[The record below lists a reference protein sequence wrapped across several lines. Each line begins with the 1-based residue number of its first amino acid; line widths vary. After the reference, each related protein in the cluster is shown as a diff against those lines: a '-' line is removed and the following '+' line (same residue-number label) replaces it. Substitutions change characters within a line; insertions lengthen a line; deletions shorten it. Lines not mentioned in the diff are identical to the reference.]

1 MRSWYAKQIGL
12 LALAVAGIAGPAGV
26 SAQDHAA
33 RSWAASCASC
43 HGTNG
48 RSAGAVPSLAGR
60 SKGDLMVLLKEFKE
74 GKRKASATI
83 MHQYAVG
90 YSDAQLERIAQ
101 HFSQQP
107 R

>member
-1 MRSWYAKQIGL
+1 MAH
-12 LALAVAGIAGPAGV
+12 LAVFTSGA
-26 SAQDHAA
+26 SAQDHTA

-48 RSAGAVPSLAGR
+48 RSAGDVPSLAGR
-60 SKGDLMVLLKEFKE
+60 SKGDLLTLLREFKE
-74 GKRKASATI
+74 GKRKTATV

-90 YSDAQLERIAQ
+90 YSDAELERIAEY
-101 HFSQQP
+101 FSQQP

>member
-1 MRSWYAKQIGL
+1 MSIAL
-12 LALAVAGIAGPAGV
+12 MAHLAVFAGGA
-26 SAQDHAA
+26 SAQDQAA

-48 RSAGAVPSLAGR
+48 RSAGDVPSIAGR
-60 SKGDLMVLLKEFKE
+60 SKGDLLTLLREFKE
-74 GKRKASATI
+74 GKRKTATV

-90 YSDAQLERIAQ
+90 YSDAELERIAEY
-101 HFSQQP
+101 FSQQP